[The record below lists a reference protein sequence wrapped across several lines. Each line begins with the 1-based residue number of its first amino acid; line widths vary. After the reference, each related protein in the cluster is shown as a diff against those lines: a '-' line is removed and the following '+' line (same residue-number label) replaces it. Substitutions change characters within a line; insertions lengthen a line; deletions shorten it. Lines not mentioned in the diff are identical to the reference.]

1 MPSAFVSILVFVTAF
16 GAAYAVPGAQAPA
29 KKALAVDDYTK
40 WKNIAAP
47 ELSAD
52 GKWLTYGLALTNT
65 APTESKPVLHL
76 LNLQTNETVQVADA
90 TGGAF
95 SADSAWLAYTVD
107 PGAAG
112 AADEEDAE
120 EREDPEGRRSR
131 RRAGATDATSSD
143 TSSYARPGH
152 APSAG

>member
-1 MPSAFVSILVFVTAF
+1 MTYRTLARGRAVRFVSMLAFVTVF

-40 WKNIAAP
+40 WKNITAP

-65 APTESKPVLHL
+65 APNESKPVLYL

-112 AADEEDAE
+112 
-120 EREDPEGRRSR
+120 RGGRGGR
-131 RRAGATDATSSD
+131 G
-143 TSSYARPGH
+143 
-152 APSAG
+152 